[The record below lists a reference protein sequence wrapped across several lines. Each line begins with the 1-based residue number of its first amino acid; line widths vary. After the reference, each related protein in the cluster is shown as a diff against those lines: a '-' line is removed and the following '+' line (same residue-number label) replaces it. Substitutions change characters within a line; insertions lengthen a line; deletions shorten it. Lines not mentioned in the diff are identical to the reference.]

1 VTGGGLKDKVSGGH
15 WLSASLGCPPLQERA
30 GAKKIAPEWRDF
42 LSDLRFPA

>member
-30 GAKKIAPEWRDF
+30 GAKKNRAEVA
-42 LSDLRFPA
+42 RFFE